1 MNITITW
8 QTVITAFAFVGAVI
22 GLIAYFSKAVRW
34 VDKQNKQDA
43 EIKALR
49 KHHEEDIKHIKEEQ
63 TLLVEGI
70 LACLQG
76 LQEKGCNGPVTKA
89 ITKYQDYLNQKAHE

>member
-34 VDKQNKQDA
+34 VDKQNKQDV

-76 LQEKGCNGPVTKA
+76 LQEKGCNGPVTQA
-89 ITKYQDYLNQKAHE
+89 IAKYQTYLNEKAHE

>member
-1 MNITITW
+1 MNITVTW
-8 QTVITAFAFVGAVI
+8 QTVITAFAFVAAVV
-22 GLIAYFSKAVRW
+22 GLVVYFSKAVRW
-34 VDKQNKQDA
+34 VDRQNKQDA
-43 EIKALR
+43 ELKELK
-49 KHHEEDIKHIKEEQ
+49 KHHEQDIKHIKEEQ

-89 ITKYQDYLNQKAHE
+89 IGKYQAYLNQKAHE

>member
-1 MNITITW
+1 MHITITW

-22 GLIAYFSKAVRW
+22 GLVAYFSKAVRW
-34 VDKQNKQDA
+34 VDRQNKQDA
-43 EIKALR
+43 DLRALK

-63 TLLVEGI
+63 TLLVKGI

-76 LQEKGCNGPVTKA
+76 LQEKGCNGPVTNA
-89 ITKYQDYLNQKAHE
+89 IGEYQEYLNQKAHE

>member
-1 MNITITW
+1 MVITLSW
-8 QTVITAFAFVGAVI
+8 QTIITAFAFVAAVV

-34 VDKQNKQDA
+34 VDKQNKQDV
-43 EIKALR
+43 EIKALK
-49 KHHEEDIKHIKEEQ
+49 KHHEEDIRHIKEEQ

-89 ITKYQDYLNQKAHE
+89 INKYQHYLNEKAHE